1 MPDTILLCDDTAL
14 YDRQGRC
21 FDPLTFGWVQKGP
34 LPSGLKEMG
43 LEEALTW
50 LQKKSGTPIRPPVA
64 VIGPREATDEQRA
77 VARTVGQDLASLGFS
92 VLCGGRQGVMEAV
105 CRGVAEKGGVS
116 VGLIP
121 DAEWS
126 AANPYVTVPIATGIG
141 IARNAL
147 ISRAALVVIAV
158 GGGLG
163 TLSEIAL
170 SLQFGKTVFTLCGAP
185 VVEGAQAFPD
195 WSALK
200 PVLCRTALG
209 LS

>member
-1 MPDTILLCDDTAL
+1 M
-14 YDRQGRC
+14 
-21 FDPLTFGWVQKGP
+21 
-34 LPSGLKEMG
+34 KELG
-43 LEEALTW
+43 IEEALIW

-64 VIGPREATDEQRA
+64 VIGPREATDEQCTMARA
-77 VARTVGQDLASLGFS
+77 IGRDLASLGFS

-105 CRGVAEKGGVS
+105 CRGVAEKGGIS

-141 IARNAL
+141 IARNTL
-147 ISRAALVVIAV
+147 ISQAALVVIAV

-170 SLQFGKTVFTLCGAP
+170 SLQFGKTVFTLCDAP
-185 VVEGAQAFPD
+185 VVDGAQAFSD

-200 PVLCRTALG
+200 PVLYRTILG
-209 LS
+209 LE